1 MDKIEEWDKENQFRT
16 WSFQDGLTMN
26 QIVDGDDVYFYNTE
40 GDRYLDFASQLICSN
55 LGHSNQQV
63 IESMAKQAKK
73 ISYIAPPFT
82 TEVRAKLSKK
92 LADLTPGDL
101 KKVFYSTSGTE
112 ANEGALKIAKYFT
125 GKRKFISRYRSYH
138 GSTYGSISLTGDL
151 RRIPAEPGI
160 PGAIKAPDPYC
171 YRCSFDLEYPDC
183 DLACVNYIDEMLH
196 LEGDTIAAVFVEPI
210 VGSNGII
217 VPPDGYMKRLR
228 EICNEHEALLVSDE
242 VMTGFGRTGEWFGM
256 DLWDVTPDIMTM
268 AKGITGAYA
277 PLGATIVDEKIVD
290 FFDDNM
296 FCHGHTYS
304 GHPIAT
310 AAGKSALE
318 EYVRLNLID
327 NAKNKGDYLGSKL
340 KDLKEK
346 HESIGDVRGVG
357 LFWGLEL
364 VKNRQT
370 KEPFGTRESRL
381 SKETNVVDK
390 VIKKAREIGLY
401 VVGVH
406 STLLIGPPLIITEE
420 KIDEALEKLDEALE
434 VADSKTK

>member
-1 MDKIEEWDKENQFRT
+1 MDKIEDWDKENQFRT
-16 WSFQDGLTMN
+16 WSFQKGLSMN
-26 QIVDGDDVYFYNTE
+26 QVVDGEGVYFSNRNGE
-40 GDRYLDFASQLICSN
+40 RYLDFSSQLICSN
-55 LGHSNQQV
+55 LGHSNQQI
-63 IESMAKQAKK
+63 IESMTEQAKE
-73 ISYIAPPFT
+73 IPYIAPPFT
-82 TEVRAKLSKK
+82 TEVRARLSKK

-101 KKVFYSTSGTE
+101 TKVFYSTSGTE
-112 ANEGALKIAKYFT
+112 ANEGALKIAKSFT
-125 GKRKFISRYRSYH
+125 DKHKFISRYRSYH

-151 RRIPAEPGI
+151 RRTPVEPGI

-171 YRCSFDLEYPDC
+171 YRCPFGLEYPNC
-183 DLACVNYIDEMLH
+183 DLTCVNYIDEMLQ
-196 LEGDTIAAVFVEPI
+196 LEGDTVAAVFVEPV

-228 EICNEHEALLVSDE
+228 KICDKHEALLVSDE

-277 PLGATIVDEKIVD
+277 PLGATIVRKKIAD

-310 AAGKSALE
+310 AAGTAALG
-318 EYVRLNLID
+318 EYKKMDLIN
-327 NAKNKGDYLGSKL
+327 NAKNKGDYLEHKLNKL
-340 KDLKEK
+340 KEE

-364 VKNRQT
+364 VKNKQT
-370 KEPFGTRESRL
+370 KAPFGTRASRL
-381 SKETNVVDK
+381 SQETNVVDE

-401 VVGVH
+401 IVGVH
-406 STLLIGPPLIITEE
+406 STLLIGPPLIVTEE
-420 KIDEALEKLDEALE
+420 EIDKAIGKLDDALK
-434 VADSKTK
+434 VADKKTD